1 MNILS
6 LIFPKE
12 KQFYRM
18 VEKQVKLVSAAIFDF
33 NKLINRYDKLT
44 IKEKKKL
51 INDISKK
58 EKQDDILYTEMVRAL
73 KSTFI
78 TPIDREDLHKL
89 TFSLD
94 IIIDSLETLTLK
106 LEAFKIKKIN
116 NSVKLQTNL
125 LFEAFKL
132 IEILIFSIQN
142 ESQAGRYCLQLRK
155 MEQKGDSLYINVL
168 KDLFKNNNMLDII
181 KLKDITSSLERLIDK
196 THEASLIIENI
207 VVKYS

>member
-1 MNILS
+1 
-6 LIFPKE
+6 
-12 KQFYRM
+12 M
-18 VEKQVKLVSAAIFDF
+18 VEKQVKLISAAIFDF
-33 NKLINRYDKLT
+33 NKLINRYDKLST
-44 IKEKKKL
+44 KEKKKL

-78 TPIDREDLHKL
+78 TPIDREDLHRL

-106 LEAFKIKKIN
+106 LEAFKVKKIN
-116 NSVKLQTNL
+116 KSIKQQTEL
-125 LFEAFKL
+125 LSEAFKL
-132 IEILIFSIQN
+132 IEALIFSIQN
-142 ESQAGRYCLQLRK
+142 ESQAGKYCLQIRK
-155 MEQKGDSLYINVL
+155 LEQKGDSLYIKVL
-168 KDLFKNNNMLDII
+168 EDLFKNNNMLDII